1 MNSAHFE
8 THSVAL
14 GSEFENLDGPLSF
27 RIYGFNAATGLSS
40 SFPNQWIVDDVEIS
54 GTSVGQ
60 VDLALTKSDSADPV
74 VTGQNL
80 TYTLTVANNG
90 TEGAAEVVLTDNL
103 PAGLTLISTS
113 GCQEDPNGLPTCTLG
128 TVAGGSSVNVQVEV
142 QAGDPAEITNTATV
156 TSSSAEGNPGNEEAS
171 QTTAIVLPP
180 TADLGLEKTAST
192 ADPVSGGSLDYDLT
206 VTNNGPDDALG
217 ITVTDTLPAGLTFVS
232 ATNGT
237 ADCSEADGTV
247 TCTINELADEASTT
261 ITIATTVDA
270 GTVGEVVNTAELQT
284 ASNDANLDN
293 DSSEV
298 SVTVFMGGDFNRDGV
313 VDALDVSALVQEI
326 NDGDGE
332 AVEDVATGTFP
343 GSADFDLNGDGLITA
358 ADIESLAELLFD
370 PPNLSEP
377 EASARERLIGFSPQG
392 GAAGSVLDF
401 PRLAVETGNLTGM
414 AIANPNPQ
422 DAAMTFRAYG
432 EAGDLL
438 AEDSGRSVKGGEQLA
453 LLTSELFPGL
463 PEGTVA
469 CFQATS
475 PVAGLSGFFLE
486 LNFAT
491 FAELDEADLPPRAR
505 RIVFNTVQT
514 SGGASTELNVI
525 NPGDSTANV
534 TLTLISGDDLVVRQ
548 IALPARGVARR
559 DAATLFDLNE
569 EAPVGAADETSSYI
583 LAESNQDLLGFEFIR
598 AADGDLQGLN
608 ARSALEL
615 LNRIYIPQLAVL
627 GIIESEL
634 GLVNYSAQGV
644 ITTITAHKVG
654 GDLFGVGEVLENPV
668 TIALAAGESIRR
680 DVAGMFGFQGAE
692 TVQGWLEIESTSQAI
707 NGFLAYRVPITG
719 TAAAVSAVA
728 QGSTTAIF
736 SHLATIGNFY
746 TGVAALNPS
755 AYPINLR
762 IIALSVTGQV
772 LGTFDTV
779 LAPGQRLSELIS
791 ILIPEDDDQGGGL
804 ILMRTNYP
812 GIFVS
817 LFGTF
822 NGATF
827 ANIPPQSAP
836 RQYAPDVGL
845 PQARVTPP
853 LNVIQPGMD
862 QQFTVQGT
870 QGPVEWKVN
879 SVLGGSAETGTV
891 TQAPAS
897 TVLPPGSRPSCRL
910 RSRWKGEGWQPPHRW
925 MFWILRACC
934 RVWESS
940 SR

>member
-1 MNSAHFE
+1 M
-8 THSVAL
+8 
-14 GSEFENLDGPLSF
+14 
-27 RIYGFNAATGLSS
+27 
-40 SFPNQWIVDDVEIS
+40 
-54 GTSVGQ
+54 
-60 VDLALTKSDSADPV
+60 
-74 VTGQNL
+74 
-80 TYTLTVANNG
+80 
-90 TEGAAEVVLTDNL
+90 
-103 PAGLTLISTS
+103 
-113 GCQEDPNGLPTCTLG
+113 
-128 TVAGGSSVNVQVEV
+128 
-142 QAGDPAEITNTATV
+142 
-156 TSSSAEGNPGNEEAS
+156 
-171 QTTAIVLPP
+171 PP

-232 ATNGT
+232 ASNGT

-491 FAELDEADLPPRAR
+491 FAELDGADLPPRAR

-534 TLTLISGDDLVVRQ
+534 TLTLISGDDPVVRQ

-559 DAATLFDLNE
+559 DAATQFDLNE
-569 EAPVGAADETSSYI
+569 EAPVGAADETSS
-583 LAESNQDLLGFEFIR
+583 
-598 AADGDLQGLN
+598 
-608 ARSALEL
+608 
-615 LNRIYIPQLAVL
+615 
-627 GIIESEL
+627 
-634 GLVNYSAQGV
+634 
-644 ITTITAHKVG
+644 
-654 GDLFGVGEVLENPV
+654 
-668 TIALAAGESIRR
+668 
-680 DVAGMFGFQGAE
+680 
-692 TVQGWLEIESTSQAI
+692 
-707 NGFLAYRVPITG
+707 
-719 TAAAVSAVA
+719 
-728 QGSTTAIF
+728 
-736 SHLATIGNFY
+736 
-746 TGVAALNPS
+746 
-755 AYPINLR
+755 
-762 IIALSVTGQV
+762 
-772 LGTFDTV
+772 
-779 LAPGQRLSELIS
+779 
-791 ILIPEDDDQGGGL
+791 
-804 ILMRTNYP
+804 
-812 GIFVS
+812 
-817 LFGTF
+817 
-822 NGATF
+822 
-827 ANIPPQSAP
+827 
-836 RQYAPDVGL
+836 
-845 PQARVTPP
+845 
-853 LNVIQPGMD
+853 
-862 QQFTVQGT
+862 
-870 QGPVEWKVN
+870 
-879 SVLGGSAETGTV
+879 
-891 TQAPAS
+891 
-897 TVLPPGSRPSCRL
+897 
-910 RSRWKGEGWQPPHRW
+910 
-925 MFWILRACC
+925 
-934 RVWESS
+934 
-940 SR
+940 